1 MVRLNYSP
9 EKKLF
14 EESILNAVNSVT
26 KHLIKNVSS
35 KHRLILLFPL
45 KLNNSFNAQI
55 SYLVSPPC
63 HLEITINI
71 ILVLKIEKEKKK
83 ENNLLIIVKN
93 NVVKPY
99 Y

>member
-45 KLNNSFNAQI
+45 QAEQ
-55 SYLVSPPC
+55 
-63 HLEITINI
+63 
-71 ILVLKIEKEKKK
+71 
-83 ENNLLIIVKN
+83 LI
-93 NVVKPY
+93 
-99 Y
+99 